1 MELCDEFELLDSM
14 YPDEFE
20 YLETDRKIRKKQ
32 DYRFDIILDAWYP
45 EVIPRVVLYIPW
57 VYWEISEKWVKEAL
71 EEWDIGEPM
80 LAALVGNIVWNI
92 PDAPEEEKRECREYV
107 PPPNYKEKIEVSDN

>member
-32 DYRFDIILDAWYP
+32 DYRFDIILDA
-45 EVIPRVVLYIPW
+45 
-57 VYWEISEKWVKEAL
+57 
-71 EEWDIGEPM
+71 
-80 LAALVGNIVWNI
+80 
-92 PDAPEEEKRECREYV
+92 
-107 PPPNYKEKIEVSDN
+107 